1 AVIFVLAIFVG
12 PEFLAISFDASG
24 ATTGALTVPFV
35 LALALGI
42 STMKKDSKASEKDS
56 FGLVAIVSSGAII
69 AMMITGIV
77 TNPGELSGQLNQY
90 TETSQSL
97 LKPFISNVP
106 WISFDVVT
114 AMSPLVILLVFCN
127 QKPMKMTRRTY
138 RRSSIGLGFTLVG
151 LILFLLGVHA
161 SFMPVGSE
169 IGYRIATM
177 DRSIMVIAISFILG
191 VVTVLAEPAVHVL
204 THQIEEVTSGYVRRR
219 AVLVSL
225 AIGIGIAIALSMV
238 RIMSP
243 SVHLWHFL
251 LPGYLI
257 AVGLSYIVPK
267 VFVGMAFDAGGVASG
282 PMTVTFILAFVHGAA
297 EAIDG
302 ANVLIDGFGMIA
314 MVALMPIIALQ
325 LLGLIYK
332 IKTRKR
338 EEETDGHSVQSSEL

>member
-1 AVIFVLAIFVG
+1 
-12 PEFLAISFDASG
+12 
-24 ATTGALTVPFV
+24 
-35 LALALGI
+35 
-42 STMKKDSKASEKDS
+42 
-56 FGLVAIVSSGAII
+56 
-69 AMMITGIV
+69 
-77 TNPGELSGQLNQY
+77 
-90 TETSQSL
+90 
-97 LKPFISNVP
+97 
-106 WISFDVVT
+106 
-114 AMSPLVILLVFCN
+114 
-127 QKPMKMTRRTY
+127 
-138 RRSSIGLGFTLVG
+138 
-151 LILFLLGVHA
+151 
-161 SFMPVGSE
+161 
-169 IGYRIATM
+169 M
-177 DRSIMVIAISFILG
+177 DRSIMEIAISFILG